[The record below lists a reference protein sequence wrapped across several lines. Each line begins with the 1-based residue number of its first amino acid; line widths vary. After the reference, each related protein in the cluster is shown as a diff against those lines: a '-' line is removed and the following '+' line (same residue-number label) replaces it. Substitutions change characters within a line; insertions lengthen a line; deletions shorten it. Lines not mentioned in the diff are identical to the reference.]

1 MTMERSIATAVLV
14 LASLASVPA
23 LAGGGGHHHHHGH
36 SSFSFGLS
44 LGPTWYP
51 YYRPVYVAPPP
62 VTYVYPQPSVQYV
75 VPPTTYVAPA
85 VAAPAPAPAAANW
98 TSRGEPKA
106 NILPASQ
113 SVNATVTIRNPAN
126 SGGSVA
132 FLVDDSSEVTLTAGR
147 TQTLTNKSSYTIE
160 FDRGGDF
167 GTARKTLTGG
177 AYEFAVTES
186 GWDLVETGRVA
197 SKPSVRKNALPDS
210 TLR

>member
-1 MTMERSIATAVLV
+1 MDRSIATAVLV
-14 LASLASVPA
+14 LASLACVPA
-23 LAGGGGHHHHHGH
+23 LAGGGHHHGH
-36 SSFSFGLS
+36 SHFSFGLS
-44 LGPTWYP
+44 LGPAWYP

-85 VAAPAPAPAAANW
+85 TPAVAAPAAANW
-98 TSRGEPKA
+98 TSRTEPKA

-113 SVNATVTIRNPAN
+113 SVSSTVTIRNPVN

-132 FLVDDSSEVTLTAGR
+132 FLIDDTSEVTLTAGR

-177 AYEFAVTES
+177 AYEFTVTES
-186 GWDLVETGRVA
+186 GWDLVETGRIA